1 MVDSTTPQISN
12 AVVLVTGV
20 GGAAGSK
27 AAAAA
32 LACAASGPDRAGL
45 LVDIPDGRPSRPA
58 LIATAAARELEE
70 RLAVHLPNAGVAS
83 RGQTCHL
90 ALHADTVIDEIARAL
105 PLVRGS
111 AGAIHLPPHLL
122 QPVLNE
128 VAISPSAALLRAD
141 LQEDRALTALAAR
154 DLAQRGIR
162 VVVLKQPLGW
172 IAARRA
178 LAGVL
183 PAGSGGGLS
192 ERLLRRV
199 LGDEYWRLTE
209 ESAPTS
215 LAVTELFD

>member
-1 MVDSTTPQISN
+1 MSEALI
-12 AVVLVTGV
+12 LVTGV

-45 LVDIPDGRPSRPA
+45 LVDVPDGRPSRPA

-70 RLAVHLPNAGVAS
+70 RLAAHLPNAGVAS

-90 ALHADTVIDEIARAL
+90 ALHADTVIDGIARAL
-105 PLVRGS
+105 PLVRES
-111 AGAIHLPPHLL
+111 AGVIHLPPHLL
-122 QPVLNE
+122 QPVLSE
-128 VAISPSAALLRAD
+128 VSVSPSAALLRAD
-141 LQEDRALTALAAR
+141 LREDRALTALAAR

-162 VVVLKQPLGW
+162 VAVLKQPLGW

-183 PAGSGGGLS
+183 PAGSGGGLP
-192 ERLLRRV
+192 ERLLKRV
-199 LGDEYWRLTE
+199 LGDEYWQLPE
-209 ESAPTS
+209 GSVPASPE
-215 LAVTELFD
+215 VTELFD

>member
-1 MVDSTTPQISN
+1 MSE

-32 LACAASGPDRAGL
+32 LACAASGADRAGL
-45 LVDIPDGRPSRPA
+45 LVDIPDGRPPRPA

-70 RLAVHLPNAGVAS
+70 RLVGHLPNAGVAS

-90 ALHADTVIDEIARAL
+90 ALDPDTVIDGIGRAL
-105 PLVRGS
+105 PLARES
-111 AGAIHLPPHLL
+111 AGVIHLPPHLL
-122 QPVLNE
+122 QPVLDE
-128 VAISPSAALLRAD
+128 ASISPSAALLRAD

-192 ERLLRRV
+192 ERLLRRA
-199 LGDEYWRLTE
+199 LGDGYWRLPE
-209 ESAPTS
+209 GPAPAS
-215 LAVTELFD
+215 SEFTELFD

>member
-1 MVDSTTPQISN
+1 MMD
-12 AVVLVTGV
+12 AVVLVAGV

-32 LACAASGPDRAGL
+32 LACAASGPDQAGL
-45 LVDIPDGRPSRPA
+45 LVDIPDGRPFRPA

-70 RLAVHLPNAGVAS
+70 RLVGHLPNAGVAS

-90 ALHADTVIDEIARAL
+90 ALDPDTVIDGIARAL
-105 PLVRGS
+105 PLVRES
-111 AGAIHLPPHLL
+111 AGIVHLPPHLW
-122 QPVLNE
+122 QPVLDE
-128 VAISPSAALLRAD
+128 GSVSPSAALLRAD
-141 LQEDRALTALAAR
+141 LRQDRALTALAAR

-178 LAGVL
+178 LTGVL

-192 ERLLRRV
+192 ERLLRR
-199 LGDEYWRLTE
+199 LLEGHL
-209 ESAPTS
+209 APEPTVP
-215 LAVTELFD
+215 APPEVTELFD